1 MCRVS
6 SLSWNPSTLTT
17 SAFAY
22 VVRGSPASH
31 TPSGTFH
38 RSNSVMSLRWILQV
52 QLTYCLEP
60 IKLCLFLMLNIVY
73 INAWTHYL
81 VYFVLF
87 FFCFVFR
94 HSTMP
99 WKCNHTDTTTLYLKI
114 FHSTCML
121 YFIDL
126 FIYWWML
133 WIVTNFCSFKQC
145 SINIF
150 WGPIQ
155 MFLYIFLKVKLLSR
169 GRHIFNWIFYCW
181 TVPKWNTSCSLP
193 TKYYFQTIV
202 SNS

>member
-22 VVRGSPASH
+22 AVRGSPASH

-87 FFCFVFR
+87 FFV
-94 HSTMP
+94 
-99 WKCNHTDTTTLYLKI
+99 
-114 FHSTCML
+114 
-121 YFIDL
+121 L
-126 FIYWWML
+126 FSVIPL
-133 WIVTNFCSFKQC
+133 CLGNVT
-145 SINIF
+145 IR
-150 WGPIQ
+150 IQ
-155 MFLYIFLKVKLLSR
+155 LLYILKYSIVHVCCTLL
-169 GRHIFNWIFYCW
+169 
-181 TVPKWNTSCSLP
+181 TCSSTDGCCGLLL
-193 TKYYFQTIV
+193 TFAL
-202 SNS
+202 SNNAQ